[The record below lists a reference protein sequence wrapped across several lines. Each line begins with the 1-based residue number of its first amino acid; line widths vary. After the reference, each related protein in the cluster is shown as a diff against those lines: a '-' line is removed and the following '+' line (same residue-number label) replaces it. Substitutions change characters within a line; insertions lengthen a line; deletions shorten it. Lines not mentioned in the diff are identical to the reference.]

1 MFDELTG
8 RGEDAIFFFFF
19 FGKTS
24 WLKMLVL

>member
-19 FGKTS
+19 GKTS